1 MTDHALAG
9 TPGAPLQ
16 SLADRLSRLA
26 PPAAAATLASPP
38 RPSPAVAAALAQTQ
52 KLAALAAAR
61 SRRNRS
67 LIVAAVESFVSACSF
82 IPYAVVA
89 LALRLVMAREFFLQG
104 QALVDGPRVPLTV
117 GDFSLS
123 AVLPLQI
130 KAETFGLFLSKY
142 AALPVPPAI
151 GAYALSYALFVLP
164 IMLVLGFGTRF
175 AALALL
181 AFTALLQVYVAP
193 EALWTTHIY
202 WAAILLVL
210 FGGGPGQVSVDFI
223 IRYLVRR

>member
-1 MTDHALAG
+1 
-9 TPGAPLQ
+9 
-16 SLADRLSRLA
+16 
-26 PPAAAATLASPP
+26 
-38 RPSPAVAAALAQTQ
+38 
-52 KLAALAAAR
+52 
-61 SRRNRS
+61 
-67 LIVAAVESFVSACSF
+67 
-82 IPYAVVA
+82 
-89 LALRLVMAREFFLQG
+89 MAREFFLQG

-210 FGGGPGQVSVDFI
+210 LGGGPGQVSVDFI
-223 IRYLVRR
+223 IRYLARR